1 MCLLGGTGVVHSNNA
16 RLRGVECRQP
26 GFDGG
31 GVGVGGWR
39 PGYSCHGYRVAM
51 ETSPGHT
58 ALYSLAVCARAGALQ
73 LARRTKELQRHFF
86 NEPTTVYEN
95 TYSDSFN
102 PFAMILYRLFIQDL
116 QSCLILIVIIYFYEV
131 IIY

>member
-1 MCLLGGTGVVHSNNA
+1 MRPLCKTGSVYGKLNHEVCLLGGTGVLHSNNA

-31 GVGVGGWR
+31 GVGVGGG

-58 ALYSLAVCARAGALQ
+58 ALYSLAVCTG
-73 LARRTKELQRHFF
+73 RRPATRPPNKGIATAFL
-86 NEPTTVYEN
+86 
-95 TYSDSFN
+95 
-102 PFAMILYRLFIQDL
+102 
-116 QSCLILIVIIYFYEV
+116 
-131 IIY
+131 